1 MLEAQTVSV
10 SIARPWGEVYEAIWR
25 PQDSASWA
33 SGLSKSSLEKDGDA
47 WKAQGP
53 DGPIRVRFTDHNAF
67 GIMDHIVDLGGGRE
81 VHVPMRIIANEDGAE
96 ALLTVLRQPEMSQE
110 KLATDVEWVK
120 RDLLA
125 LKALFA

>member
-25 PQDSASWA
+25 PQDFARWA

-67 GIMDHIVDLGGGRE
+67 GIMDHKSTSAAAGKSMCRCGSSPTKTAR
-81 VHVPMRIIANEDGAE
+81 R
-96 ALLTVLRQPEMSQE
+96 RC
-110 KLATDVEWVK
+110 
-120 RDLLA
+120 
-125 LKALFA
+125 

>member
-10 SIARPWGEVYEAIWR
+10 SIARPWEEVYEAIWR
-25 PQDSASWA
+25 PQDFARWA

-96 ALLTVLRQPEMSQE
+96 ALLTVLRQPEMS
-110 KLATDVEWVK
+110 
-120 RDLLA
+120 
-125 LKALFA
+125 